1 MRTAVTVKASRNA
14 DKKAAEITNN
24 NDSKTFD
31 LIDCKSL
38 VKITISRFF
47 RKRLSETIKPRVR
60 LLKVCLFHEAHD
72 KHQSRLA
79 IMLEK
84 QLNHLAGEGSIELKI
99 QV

>member
-47 RKRLSETIKPRVR
+47 MKKIAETIKT
-60 LLKVCLFHEAHD
+60 KS
-72 KHQSRLA
+72 KITSRFV
-79 IMLEK
+79 
-84 QLNHLAGEGSIELKI
+84 SIS
-99 QV
+99 